1 MTFMEIVAAGRVH
14 SALQAWTRARIA
26 SRLRHLAVS
35 QRRFK
40 AAKILGEVKDQGIK
54 RALELVPAEMRVGED
69 RDYLIGRKSVRWYGH
84 GALHLREYIRRTR
97 YVSQRR
103 EYQAAGEGSSRVL
116 RQGQGNKGI
125 WEGDEA
131 MMYNVQV
138 GSQVFKFHGSAS
150 EAGEYA
156 KRKAAALRIPLEKVV
171 VKIAR

>member
-1 MTFMEIVAAGRVH
+1 M
-14 SALQAWTRARIA
+14 QAWTRARIA

-97 YVSQRR
+97 Y
-103 EYQAAGEGSSRVL
+103 QAAGEGSSRVL
-116 RQGQGNKGI
+116 RQGQGHKGI
-125 WEGDEA
+125 WEGDET

-138 GSQVFKFHGSAS
+138 GSQTFKFHGSAA

-156 KRKAAALRIPLEKVV
+156 KRKAEALRISLEKVV